1 MGSTIRVEANSL
13 RPGETKPV
21 NAQSSADLRMRQRDL
36 LADLGTSALKSSDL
50 DALFQ
55 EACRLVA
62 EGLGVR
68 FCKVLELLP
77 GERRLLVRAG
87 VGWRDGVVGHARLEA
102 DDGSAAGHALRTDQ
116 PVIANDLEA
125 ETRFRVPQLLRDHG
139 IVRAINVIIRVD
151 GRPFGVLEA
160 DSSIEAPFSE
170 SDLSFLHAS
179 ASLLGVAIE
188 RANREAE
195 LKQEVKRREILA
207 READHRIKNSLQ
219 MVASVLTLQRS
230 ALRYPQAVAALDEA
244 IARVMAVAESHRAL
258 QQSADLRTIALGRM
272 VTDLCEHVGQLS
284 ATIAVQCS
292 CDEGMELDAE
302 RAIPLGLIISEL
314 VTNAFR
320 HAYPDGQRGTVRVR
334 ATTTGESVEITI
346 ADDGVGIAEAEFGKG
361 GGLGAT
367 IVNSLARQIGAD
379 LSVRSG
385 RGQGTVVTL
394 RLPKK
399 ATATDAEERPIQ
411 NQPDR

>member
-1 MGSTIRVEANSL
+1 L
-13 RPGETKPV
+13 RPEEITPLS
-21 NAQSSADLRMRQRDL
+21 AQGPTDLRMRQRDL
-36 LADLGTSALKSSDL
+36 LADLGTSALKSNDL

-55 EACRLVA
+55 DACRFVA
-62 EGLGVR
+62 DGLGVR

-87 VGWRDGVVGHARLEA
+87 VGWHDGVVGHAELEA

-139 IVRAINVIIRVD
+139 IVRAMNVIVRVD

-160 DSSIEAPFSE
+160 DSRTDGPFSE
-170 SDLSFLHAS
+170 FDISFLRAS
-179 ASLLGVAIE
+179 ANLLGVAIE

-219 MVASVLTLQRS
+219 LVASLLTLQRS
-230 ALRYPQAVAALDEA
+230 GLRYPQAVAALDEA

-272 VTDLCEHVGQLS
+272 LTDLCEHVGQLS
-284 ATIAVQCS
+284 ATIAVGCS
-292 CDEGMELDAE
+292 YEEGIELDAE
-302 RAIPLGLIISEL
+302 RAIPLGLIVSEL
-314 VTNAFR
+314 ITNAFR
-320 HAYPDGQRGTVRVR
+320 HGYPDGQRGMVRLR
-334 ATTTGESVEITI
+334 ATTIGESVEITI
-346 ADDGVGIAEAEFGKG
+346 ADDGVGMAEADVGKG
-361 GGLGAT
+361 GSLGAT
-367 IVNSLARQIGAD
+367 IVNSLVRQIGAD